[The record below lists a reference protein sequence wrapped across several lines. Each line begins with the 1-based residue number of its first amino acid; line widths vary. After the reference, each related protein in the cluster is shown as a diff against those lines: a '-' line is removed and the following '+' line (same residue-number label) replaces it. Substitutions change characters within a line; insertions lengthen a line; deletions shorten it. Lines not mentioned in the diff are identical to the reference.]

1 VWENRAVTTT
11 PAAPKPTFSIVDF
24 DLQPSLIDGL
34 FVLRMKQITDD
45 RGTVRE
51 LFRTSAFAEAGLPV
65 GPWPQV
71 NATETKQG
79 AIRGLHGEDMIK
91 LVAVV
96 EGEAFGAYVD
106 TRSDS
111 ATYGTVVTVALS
123 KGTQVLVPAG
133 VCNGFQSVSPGVTQ
147 YLYCFT
153 SEWVPGMAGV
163 AVHPLD
169 PALGIVWPLPVDVDD
184 PSQLSAKDAA
194 QPMFADLG

>member
-1 VWENRAVTTT
+1 MSS
-11 PAAPKPTFSIVDF
+11 PASRPSIVDF
-24 DLQPSLIDGL
+24 DVQTTAIDGL
-34 FVLRMKQITDD
+34 LVLRMKQITDD

-51 LFRTSAFAEAGLPV
+51 LFRSSAFADAGLPV
-65 GPWPQV
+65 GPWPQI
-71 NATETKQG
+71 NATESKQG

-91 LVAVV
+91 LVAIV
-96 EGEAFGAYVD
+96 EGEAYGAYVD
-106 TRSDS
+106 ARKDSDTR
-111 ATYGTVVTVALS
+111 GNVVTVNLT

-169 PALGIVWPLPVDVDD
+169 PALGIEWPIAVDITD
-184 PSQLSAKDAA
+184 PSQLSPKDAA
-194 QPMFADLG
+194 QPLFADLE

>member
-1 VWENRAVTTT
+1 MTT
-11 PAAPKPTFSIVDF
+11 PAKPIFSIVDH
-24 DLQPSLIDGL
+24 DVQPSAIDGL
-34 FVLRMKQITDD
+34 FVLRMKQITDN

-65 GPWPQV
+65 GPWPQI
-71 NATETKQG
+71 NATETGQG

-96 EGEAFGAYVD
+96 EGEALGAYVD
-106 TRSDS
+106 ARHDS
-111 ATYGTVVTVALS
+111 PTFGAVVTVTLT

-153 SEWVPGMAGV
+153 SEWTPGMAGV

-169 PALGIVWPLPVDVDD
+169 PALGINWPLPVDVTD
-184 PSQLSAKDAA
+184 PAQLSAKDAA
-194 QPMFADLG
+194 QPLFADLG

>member
-1 VWENRAVTTT
+1 MGKAATPTTVLNFD
-11 PAAPKPTFSIVDF
+11 AAATA
-24 DLQPSLIDGL
+24 IDGL
-34 FVLRMKQITDD
+34 LVLRMKQITDD

-51 LFRTSAFAEAGLPV
+51 LFRTSAFAEAGVPV
-65 GPWPQV
+65 GPWPQI

-79 AIRGLHGEDMIK
+79 AIRGLHGEEMIK

-106 TRSDS
+106 ARRSS
-111 ATYGTVVTVALS
+111 PTFGAVVTIELT

-133 VCNGFQSVSPGVTQ
+133 VCNGFQSVSAGVTQ

-169 PALGIVWPLPVDVDD
+169 PALGIKWPLEIDVED
-184 PSQLSAKDAA
+184 PALLSVKDAA
-194 QPMFADLG
+194 QPFFADLA

>member
-1 VWENRAVTTT
+1 MSKAATPTT
-11 PAAPKPTFSIVDF
+11 VLDF
-24 DLQPSLIDGL
+24 DVATTAIDGL
-34 FVLRMKQITDD
+34 LVLRMKQITDD

-51 LFRTSAFAEAGLPV
+51 LFRTSAFAEAGVPV
-65 GPWPQV
+65 GPWPQI

-79 AIRGLHGEDMIK
+79 AIRGLHGENMVK

-106 TRSDS
+106 ARRTSPTFGS
-111 ATYGTVVTVALS
+111 VVTIELS
-123 KGTQVLVPAG
+123 KGAQVLVPAG

-163 AVHPLD
+163 AVHPQD
-169 PALGIVWPLPVDVDD
+169 PALGIVWPLPVDAED
-184 PSQLSAKDAA
+184 PAQLSAKDAA
-194 QPMFADLG
+194 QPNFADLP

>member
-1 VWENRAVTTT
+1 MGKAATPTT
-11 PAAPKPTFSIVDF
+11 VLNF
-24 DLQPSLIDGL
+24 DVATTAIDGL
-34 FVLRMKQITDD
+34 LVLRMKQITDD

-51 LFRTSAFAEAGLPV
+51 LFRTSAFAEAGIPV
-65 GPWPQV
+65 GPWPQI

-96 EGEAFGAYVD
+96 EGEAYGAYVD
-106 TRSDS
+106 ARRSS
-111 ATYGTVVTVALS
+111 PTFGAVVTIELT

-133 VCNGFQSVSPGVTQ
+133 VCNGFQSVSEGVTQ

-169 PALGIVWPLPVDVDD
+169 PALGIKWPLEVNTDD
-184 PSQLSAKDAA
+184 PAQLSGKDAA
-194 QPMFADLG
+194 QPYFADLA